1 VLSGRPKDKT
11 ELSSRSEKFL
21 QEFCAL
27 SGEDAAPHFNLVIER
42 GVVQNVHGGMHRSS
56 FWILGAIDE
65 GTDPGVHHGSCT
77 HGTGLDSYKQIAV
90 SQAVIA
96 QGRSGFAQRDY
107 FCVGSWVGVGQ
118 IAIESAPDD
127 LAFMNYDCAYRNFTQ
142 VEGSLSGPQGLLHP
156 QFVGF
161 GTSAVP
167 HEQYCMRMV
176 EPSAFAQMD

>member
-1 VLSGRPKDKT
+1 VLSGRPKDKA

-21 QEFCAL
+21 QKLCAL
-27 SGEDAAPHFNLVIER
+27 SGEDAAAHFNLVIER
-42 GVVQNVHGGMHRSS
+42 GVVQNVHGGMHGSG
-56 FWILGAIDE
+56 FWILGAIDQ
-65 GTDPGVHHGSCT
+65 GADPCVHHGSGA
-77 HGTGLDSYKQIAV
+77 HGARLDRYKQIAV
-90 SQAVIA
+90 CQAVIA
-96 QGRSGFAQRDY
+96 ESRSGFAQRDY

-127 LAFMNYDCAYRNFTQ
+127 FAFVNYDCAYRNFTQ

-156 QFVGF
+156 KFVGF

-176 EPSAFAQMD
+176 ESSALAQMD